1 MVPLVVAAVWL
12 MVTGSG
18 QGSTLHSTRNQ
29 LFGARLIP
37 FLTALWLI
45 LIKWP
50 GVGRWLLTLSA
61 SALVVLAHRHL
72 GLPGTLCLLAL
83 PAGMAVAFI
92 SVKAGAA
99 VSVAQTMLALGLGY
113 SGLASGEEITPSVFM
128 IWVTFGLLAAIYYPV
143 YELAA
148 WSWSRY
154 QESQHLIAEARDRR
168 GRLEQTLQDLQHAN
182 RQLSLDNQRM
192 AALRTIADEAQRNKA
207 AFVARVS
214 HEFRAPLNMIIGL
227 AGLMVDRPEVYAEEL
242 PPDLSADLE
251 VIRRNSTHLAEMIND
266 VLDLS
271 QTEMGHLTLHRESVD
286 LAEVV
291 AEASQAVS
299 PLIHKKGLRLEY
311 NLPPGPLAVYC
322 DRTRIRQVLLNLLS
336 NAARFTEN
344 GSVTVAVSSSEDE
357 VVVEVK
363 DTGPGIAPHALSHIF
378 EPFYRAPAT
387 SQNVTGSG
395 LGLSISR
402 EIVHHHGGRIWVE
415 SESGQGTHFYFSLPT
430 RPPMAPTARAGH
442 EIVQDWIWH
451 EDSFHTEAAI
461 GRADLSRPLVIVHD
475 PEDTLVR
482 EVQAEAQ
489 DIEVVVTHTADE
501 SLAMTDSNPGP
512 RNSR

>member
-1 MVPLVVAAVWL
+1 MSPGAAGGHGGGVHQRKSGGGSVRCPNDARL
-12 MVTGSG
+12 GSG
-18 QGSTLHSTRNQ
+18 
-29 LFGARLIP
+29 LFRSCH
-37 FLTALWLI
+37 W
-45 LIKWP
+45 
-50 GVGRWLLTLSA
+50 GRDHA
-61 SALVVLAHRHL
+61 
-72 GLPGTLCLLAL
+72 
-83 PAGMAVAFI
+83 
-92 SVKAGAA
+92 
-99 VSVAQTMLALGLGY
+99 
-113 SGLASGEEITPSVFM
+113 PSFHDLR
-128 IWVTFGLLAAIYYPV
+128 VTFGLLAAIYYPV

-251 VIRRNSTHLAEMIND
+251 VIRRNSTVGRND
-266 VLDLS
+266 QRCVDLS
-271 QTEMGHLTLHRESVD
+271 QTEMGHLTLHREAVD

-299 PLIHKKGLRLEY
+299 PLIHKKGLRLEHD
-311 NLPPGPLAVYC
+311 LPPGPLAVYC

-363 DTGPGIAPHALSHIF
+363 DTGPGISPHALSHIF
-378 EPFYRAPAT
+378 EPVYRAPAT
-387 SQNVTGSG
+387 SQNVTGGNEG

-430 RPPMAPTARAGH
+430 RRRRWHPQLGPVTRLSKTGSGMRAASIPKLPLGELICHAHWSSCTIPRTHSFAR
-442 EIVQDWIWH
+442 
-451 EDSFHTEAAI
+451 F
-461 GRADLSRPLVIVHD
+461 
-475 PEDTLVR
+475 
-482 EVQAEAQ
+482 
-489 DIEVVVTHTADE
+489 
-501 SLAMTDSNPGP
+501 GP
-512 RNSR
+512 RRRISRLS